1 MRVAK
6 KKNSPKTNGDKN
18 PSKEELR
25 EKFTNMGPLRLRKYA
40 IAGLNISADIVDNW
54 NDFNYMVDY
63 CVAKAMGEEAPEESE
78 SNGEEAYSEDSGEF
92 DASNVDGE
100 EEDFDSEMEGGGES
114 MFADQSD
121 DDDAEEEQEEE
132 KAPPKEKPK
141 STKKST
147 PKGTKKATSVP
158 VNASGDSDA
167 QFQALLDVITNQGAV
182 LDKMSKTLSTQKST
196 IEEIYVR
203 QEATHRA
210 LTGVAK
216 TVWQIST
223 YVAEF
228 VPRALKAMRFK
239 PQVNKSVKDKAE
251 AAAKIAEEAIAR
263 LLDPEAD

>member
-1 MRVAK
+1 MKVAK
-6 KKNSPKTNGDKN
+6 KKNSTKTDDN
-18 PSKEELR
+18 PSQKDLR

-63 CVAKAMGEEAPEESE
+63 CVAKAMGEEAPEASE
-78 SNGEEAYSEDSGEF
+78 SNEEEAYSENSGEF
-92 DASNVDGE
+92 DATPMGDDN
-100 EEDFDSEMEGGGES
+100 FDDEMEGGEGES
-114 MFADQSD
+114 MFASQD
-121 DDDAEEEQEEE
+121 DDDGEAEEEVVE
-132 KAPPKEKPK
+132 PPAQKPK
-141 STKKST
+141 STRKATTQS
-147 PKGTKKATSVP
+147 TKKPTPVLTSVK
-158 VNASGDSDA
+158 GDSDA

-182 LDKMSKTLSTQKST
+182 LDKMNNILATQKST